1 MELLFAKLFCIFIFG
16 PVIIRQLFAWMDHLL
31 EEIVLPQTHSPVVLH
46 CNTLIAC
53 DCILWCLA
61 CLNTSPSSS
70 SHSPLQCLILRK
82 WDNFCSFYYD
92 FSSTILKCHH
102 FQSDDVVFYAQG
114 CIEQCNTFH
123 PCELKHKKTW
133 ALTQTTVFLPGGLNY
148 LIIGVSPCLWFSVSH
163 PVSLSYSMQ
172 LQQSHGCPVKG
183 SIQGK
188 LHKSWSKRHLCAVNT
203 LLLAVLLYIG
213 SKLCTCLSTQEPS

>member
-1 MELLFAKLFCIFIFG
+1 MFTRAGLFRQDYTTWRAFRLWWKLPDLGSFIEKTILTLSKNGKMSPPPPSNDWSNIIIPFMELLFAKLFCIFIFG

-82 WDNFCSFYYD
+82 WDNFCSFY
-92 FSSTILKCHH
+92 
-102 FQSDDVVFYAQG
+102 
-114 CIEQCNTFH
+114 
-123 PCELKHKKTW
+123 
-133 ALTQTTVFLPGGLNY
+133 
-148 LIIGVSPCLWFSVSH
+148 
-163 PVSLSYSMQ
+163 
-172 LQQSHGCPVKG
+172 
-183 SIQGK
+183 
-188 LHKSWSKRHLCAVNT
+188 
-203 LLLAVLLYIG
+203 
-213 SKLCTCLSTQEPS
+213 